1 MYNSE
6 ASDYEPVPKTL
17 GYNIYN
23 FYVDGTVGG
32 GCSGWV
38 MEFGP
43 QRSCNRVLTPK
54 TDNVTVGSVHG
65 PV

>member
-6 ASDYEPVPKTL
+6 ASDYEAVPRTL

-23 FYVDGTVGG
+23 FYTEGTVGG

-38 MEFGP
+38 MEF
-43 QRSCNRVLTPK
+43 C
-54 TDNVTVGSVHG
+54 
-65 PV
+65 PVEILQQSLDTEDG